1 MPVHATA
8 RSIFPVYLQPI
19 LRVCPAELLPLCG
32 RQGFHRRT
40 CRRTGDGRYKWRFC
54 PLLHGLDCQSP
65 DIQPFHKGDGL
76 IHLFLG
82 DIVGPQAQVQE
93 TAKLFL
99 QGEFLGAGYG
109 HIAAHN
115 AGVADIQLIE
125 ILIA

>member
-1 MPVHATA
+1 MKFGQFSSFENCPSVMGSRAAVGSSKIIKGASLYSA
-8 RSIFPVYLQPI
+8 RAMAIFWASPPEI
-19 LRVCPAELLPLCG
+19 STP
-32 RQGFHRRT
+32 
-40 CRRTGDGRYKWRFC
+40 
-54 PLLHGLDCQSP
+54 CQSP